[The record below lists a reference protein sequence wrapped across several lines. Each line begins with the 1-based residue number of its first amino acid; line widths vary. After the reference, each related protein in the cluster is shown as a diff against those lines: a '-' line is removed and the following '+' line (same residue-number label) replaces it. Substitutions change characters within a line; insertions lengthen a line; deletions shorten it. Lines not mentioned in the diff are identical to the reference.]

1 MNSIPWSSFRYPI
14 LLISLTAAVWACHP
28 EAPQETGSQ
37 APANGYPWLP
47 DDLGPVPQILRPGEL
62 STAIDKFNFTL
73 SPGGDTVFYCAT
85 NQKLGFTAPAYQ
97 VWNGTAFDPPQWL
110 PFAEAEIP
118 MADVQM
124 SSDGKQL
131 FYSTFKDYPG
141 KAAGFHFDLWQVRWK
156 NNAWQEPQP
165 LKGELASAGNEFY
178 PVLTNSGRL
187 YFNSDFENSSDL
199 YYADFK
205 DGVHG
210 KAIALPA
217 NINTEAREADAFVA
231 ADESYIIFVRVD
243 AEDGFGNSDL
253 YISFRR
259 SDTSW
264 TDPQNLGPTIN
275 SDQIDGSPWLSP
287 DGQYLVF
294 TTGRKEAQIKQE
306 AITDYEA
313 FKGIN
318 ESSRNGSLN
327 FYACKIDLEYYR
339 KKAQK

>member
-131 FYSTFKDYPG
+131 FYSTFKIC
-141 KAAGFHFDLWQVRWK
+141 FIVIMSSSSCH
-156 NNAWQEPQP
+156 N
-165 LKGELASAGNEFY
+165 SAGDEINQTISLPEKCGTTTQF
-178 PVLTNSGRL
+178 GRL
-187 YFNSDFENSSDL
+187 
-199 YYADFK
+199 
-205 DGVHG
+205 V
-210 KAIALPA
+210 
-217 NINTEAREADAFVA
+217 
-231 ADESYIIFVRVD
+231 
-243 AEDGFGNSDL
+243 
-253 YISFRR
+253 
-259 SDTSW
+259 
-264 TDPQNLGPTIN
+264 
-275 SDQIDGSPWLSP
+275 
-287 DGQYLVF
+287 
-294 TTGRKEAQIKQE
+294 
-306 AITDYEA
+306 
-313 FKGIN
+313 
-318 ESSRNGSLN
+318 LN
-327 FYACKIDLEYYR
+327 
-339 KKAQK
+339 